1 MNTVVLNEDEAR
13 SLLIFINYRI
23 ENEIMEEMSA
33 NEADSGLDYL
43 GGLFSVRRKCMEVVK
58 DG

>member
-1 MNTVVLNEDEAR
+1 MSTVVLNEDEAR

-23 ENEIMEEMSA
+23 ENEIMEEMA
-33 NEADSGLDYL
+33 NDKNDGLDYL
-43 GGLFSVRRKCMEVVK
+43 GDLFSVRKKCMEVVG

>member
-23 ENEIMEEMSA
+23 ENEIMEEMIE
-33 NEADSGLDYL
+33 NKDNGLDYL
-43 GGLFSVRRKCMEVVK
+43 GDLFSVRRKCMEVVK

>member
-23 ENEIMEEMSA
+23 ENETMEEMA
-33 NEADSGLDYL
+33 NDKNE
-43 GGLFSVRRKCMEVVK
+43 CIEVVG